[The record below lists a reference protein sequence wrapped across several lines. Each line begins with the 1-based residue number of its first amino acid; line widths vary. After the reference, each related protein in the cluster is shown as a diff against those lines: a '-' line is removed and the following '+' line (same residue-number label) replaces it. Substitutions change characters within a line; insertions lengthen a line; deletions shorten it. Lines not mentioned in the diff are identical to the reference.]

1 MPEVRALS
9 AFEHNGSRRRN
20 ESFEVSDTHAKQLEK
35 AGLVEI
41 IGAADDPGKAAGAK
55 SSASPA
61 APVSAQTTA
70 KKSGG
75 GVRNPRKPK

>member
-20 ESFEVSDTHAKQLEK
+20 ELFEVSDTHARALEK

-41 IGAADDPGKAAGAK
+41 VGAAGDPGKAAGAK

-61 APVSAQTTA
+61 APASRQTTA

-75 GVRNPRKPK
+75 GAPRPRKPK